1 MDFESSFQRITS
13 PKPTVRVMGDGF
25 EGQCAG
31 NMYPTSLKH
40 EAFSTGR
47 RVPHNA
53 EGSLTVGQS
62 FKCAVPFDL
71 CQKGLRQGRSE
82 KPRPTP
88 EKLPQMRP
96 ATGNTRALSWRN
108 IATISEKQRMFLS
121 CPDWLA
127 EGARFELADPLR
139 GLQFSRLVRSATPSP
154 LHPLLAPTRSPYH
167 SSWQRD
173 MHFQVFYS
181 FFIRSIP
188 PM

>member
-25 EGQCAG
+25 EGKCAG
-31 NMYPTSLKH
+31 YMYPTSLKH

-62 FKCAVPFDL
+62 FQFAVPCNL

-88 EKLPQMRP
+88 EKLPQMRTDTWN
-96 ATGNTRALSWRN
+96 AHALSWRN
-108 IATISEKQRMFLS
+108 IATISEKQRRFLS
-121 CPDWLA
+121 GPDWLA
-127 EGARFELADPLR
+127 GEQSFELTVPLPSVKR
-139 GLQFSRLVRSATPSP
+139 DCDRAAQRNPAQDRRSC
-154 LHPLLAPTRSPYH
+154 LR
-167 SSWQRD
+167 
-173 MHFQVFYS
+173 
-181 FFIRSIP
+181 
-188 PM
+188 

>member
-62 FKCAVPFDL
+62 FKFAVPFDL

-88 EKLPQMRP
+88 EKSPQMRTDTWN
-96 ATGNTRALSWRN
+96 AHALSWRN

-127 EGARFELADPLR
+127 VEPVSRQPVSVWNSLEQGKIQGISEMTGHRAAVQSAGRAIPH
-139 GLQFSRLVRSATPSP
+139 QFIRA
-154 LHPLLAPTRSPYH
+154 HGLAPF
-167 SSWQRD
+167 
-173 MHFQVFYS
+173 FQN
-181 FFIRSIP
+181 RELTGN
-188 PM
+188 

>member
-1 MDFESSFQRITS
+1 MDFESSIQRITR

-25 EGQCAG
+25 KGKCAG

-62 FKCAVPFDL
+62 FKFAVPFDL

-88 EKLPQMRP
+88 EKSPQMRTDTWN
-96 ATGNTRALSWRN
+96 AHALSWRN

-127 EGARFELADPLR
+127 EGARFEAPEALETIVPDLTLSFQSQSFTKDR
-139 GLQFSRLVRSATPSP
+139 GR
-154 LHPLLAPTRSPYH
+154 
-167 SSWQRD
+167 
-173 MHFQVFYS
+173 
-181 FFIRSIP
+181 
-188 PM
+188 